1 MNYNTEI
8 LAPTGSKDSLIAAVR
23 CGADAVYLGV
33 GNFNARRNAEN
44 FSVRELKVAISYC
57 HVRGV
62 RVYITLNTLILDAE
76 IPAVL
81 ELIKCGCA
89 FGADAFIIQDVGIAR
104 LSQGLLRC
112 FLLYALFLHMKAP
125 SEAPPG

>member
-44 FSVRELKVAISYC
+44 FSVRELKAAISYC

-89 FGADAFIIQDVGIAR
+89 FGADAFIIQDVGIV
-104 LSQGLLRC
+104 C
-112 FLLYALFLHMKAP
+112 FRFFRPAFPKGSTVPKHTCRVHRV
-125 SEAPPG
+125 